1 VLLDLWGRDQKTA
14 FMVTHDVDEAIYLA
28 DRVVMMT
35 NGPEAEVGDM
45 LNVHFPRPRDRK
57 EIIDHPDYYRFREYL
72 ITFLEER
79 ADKKHGVSPDTS
91 PPAHVEERIIDLAVA
106 GKGRAVSV
114 KSGHASL

>member
-1 VLLDLWGRDQKTA
+1 
-14 FMVTHDVDEAIYLA
+14 
-28 DRVVMMT
+28 MMT

-57 EIIDHPDYYRFREYL
+57 EIMDDPDYYWFREYL

-79 ADKKHGVSPDTS
+79 ADKKNGASSDTS
-91 PPAHVEERIIDLAVA
+91 PPAHVEQRIIDLPASEH
-106 GKGRAVSV
+106 KGRNMLV